1 MAKEVN
7 LVIEISEDGES
18 INVKINGTE
27 GSECLDVMSFLD
39 QIDSLIVE
47 DTISTNDM
55 QTKDVQMVG
64 KQSVNKK

>member
-1 MAKEVN
+1 MAKEVD
-7 LVIEISEDGES
+7 LIIEICEDGET

-39 QIDSLIVE
+39 NIDSLFVE
-47 DTISTNDM
+47 DTVSTNDM
-55 QTKDVQMVG
+55 QSKDVQIAG